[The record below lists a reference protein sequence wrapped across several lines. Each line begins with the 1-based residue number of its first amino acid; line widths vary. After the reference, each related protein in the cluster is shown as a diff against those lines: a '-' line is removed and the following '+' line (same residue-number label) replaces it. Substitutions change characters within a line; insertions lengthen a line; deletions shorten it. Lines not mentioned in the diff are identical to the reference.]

1 MTIFTLRLSPPPL
14 LPSFLPQIFPACSLS
29 DQSQSQSQNGP
40 IHGAVAAEWYV
51 ATWVSPLDAIPPH
64 TPSSSSFRCHTHT
77 HTILLSFRCH
87 THTHTPSSS
96 SLPSH
101 FSCLFAE
108 NYTLILARTY
118 VPALVSITL
127 EETYKSLAD
136 GYKSGW

>member
-64 TPSSSSFRCHTHT
+64 TPSFSPLDATPTHT
-77 HTILLSFRCH
+77 PSFSPLNA